1 MKSLADRLTS
11 LTQLHADIVQEQMA
25 YDDGSPGY
33 VALDVVRLALLDS
46 MAKLRWATQWT
57 TSRSSE
63 PYSD

>member
-25 YDDGSPGY
+25 YEDGSPGWM
-33 VALDVVRLALLDS
+33 ALDVVRLSLLDS
-46 MAKLRWATQWT
+46 ITKLQWAAQWT